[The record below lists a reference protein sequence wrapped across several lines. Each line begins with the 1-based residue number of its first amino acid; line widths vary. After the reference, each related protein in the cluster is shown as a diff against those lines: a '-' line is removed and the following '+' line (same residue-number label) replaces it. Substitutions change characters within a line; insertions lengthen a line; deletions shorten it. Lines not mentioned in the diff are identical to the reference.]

1 MHGLDVG
8 GTAMDWLIMIFAG
21 AVLVVVVAPVAML
34 LLTFFVLVP
43 LAHLMPQPSTLART
57 TLTCPVS
64 KRTVNATFVTSPAAE
79 RPTDVVQCSLFA
91 DGRVRCG
98 KGCLL
103 HATVGWAPSPMAAR
117 FALLA
122 DGAALR

>member
-1 MHGLDVG
+1 
-8 GTAMDWLIMIFAG
+8 MDWLIMIFAG
-21 AVLVVVVAPVAML
+21 VMLVVVLAPVGML

-64 KRTVNATFVTSPAAE
+64 KRTVNATFVTSPAAAE

-103 HATVGWAPSPMAAR
+103 HAEVGWTPSPMLPR

-122 DGAALR
+122 DGAAPR

>member
-1 MHGLDVG
+1 
-8 GTAMDWLIMIFAG
+8 MDWLVMIFAG
-21 AVLVVVVAPVAML
+21 VVLVVVVAPVAML

-79 RPTDVVQCSLFA
+79 HPTDIVQCSLFA
-91 DGRVRCG
+91 DGRVRCA
-98 KGCLL
+98 KECLA
-103 HATVGWAPSPMAAR
+103 HAAVGWTPSPMTPR

>member
-1 MHGLDVG
+1 
-8 GTAMDWLIMIFAG
+8 MDWLITIFAG
-21 AVLVVVVAPVAML
+21 VVLVVVLAPVGML

-79 RPTDVVQCSLFA
+79 HPTDVVQCSLFA

-103 HATVGWAPSPMAAR
+103 HAEVGWAPSPMVPR

-122 DGAALR
+122 DGAAPR

>member
-1 MHGLDVG
+1 MQRLDMG

-21 AVLVVVVAPVAML
+21 VMLVVVVAPVGML

-57 TLTCPVS
+57 TLRCPVS

-79 RPTDVVQCSLFA
+79 RPTDVVQCLLFA

-103 HATVGWAPSPMAAR
+103 HAAVGWAPSPMAAR

-122 DGAALR
+122 DGGAPR

>member
-1 MHGLDVG
+1 MQRLDVG
-8 GTAMDWLIMIFAG
+8 GTAMDWLITIFAG
-21 AVLVVVVAPVAML
+21 VMLVVVVAPVGML

-64 KRTVNATFVTSPAAE
+64 RRTVNVTFVTSPAAE

-98 KGCLL
+98 KGCLKL
-103 HATVGWAPSPMAAR
+103 AAVSWTPSPMAPR

>member
-1 MHGLDVG
+1 ME
-8 GTAMDWLIMIFAG
+8 WPIMIFSG
-21 AVLVVVVAPVAML
+21 VMLVVVVAPVAML

-79 RPTDVVQCSLFA
+79 PPTDVVQCSLFA
-91 DGRVRCG
+91 DGRVRCA
-98 KGCLL
+98 KGCLAL
-103 HATVGWAPSPMAAR
+103 ATVSWAPSPITAR

-122 DGAALR
+122 DGTAPR

>member
-1 MHGLDVG
+1 
-8 GTAMDWLIMIFAG
+8 MDWLIMIFANVVL
-21 AVLVVVVAPVAML
+21 AVVLAPVAML

-43 LAHLMPQPSTLART
+43 LAHLLPQPSSLART

-64 KRTVNATFVTSPAAE
+64 KRTVNATFVTSPAAG

-91 DGRVRCG
+91 DGRVHCA
-98 KGCLL
+98 KGCLKL
-103 HATVGWAPSPMAAR
+103 AAVSWAPSPMTAR

-122 DGAALR
+122 DGAAPR

>member
-1 MHGLDVG
+1 
-8 GTAMDWLIMIFAG
+8 MDWLIMIFAG
-21 AVLVVVVAPVAML
+21 VMLVVVVAPVAML

-43 LAHLMPQPSTLART
+43 LAHLMSQPSTLART

-64 KRTVNATFVTSPAAE
+64 KRTVNATFVTSPTAE

-103 HATVGWAPSPMAAR
+103 HAEVGWAPSPMLPR

-122 DGAALR
+122 DGTAQR

>member
-1 MHGLDVG
+1 
-8 GTAMDWLIMIFAG
+8 MDWLIMIFA
-21 AVLVVVVAPVAML
+21 AVVLAVVLAPLGML

-43 LAHLMPQPSTLART
+43 LAHLVPQPSALART

-64 KRTVNATFVTSPAAE
+64 KRTVNATFVTSPSAE

-91 DGRVRCG
+91 DGRVRCA
-98 KGCLL
+98 KGCLAL
-103 HATVGWAPSPMAAR
+103 GEVSWAPSPMAAR

-122 DGAALR
+122 DGAASR